1 MTASEAKD
9 MYFDMKNDELTQLI
23 GDLELKV
30 EAKNPNKPNKNE
42 LVETLVKYK
51 ITQDEI
57 NGIKDNSLEE
67 EVDEDVAKA
76 PITISTITER
86 KLTPAQKLRIKI
98 AELNIKERVLVHDT
112 ITSQTRDELA
122 LVRWGNRGMG
132 YQRDYVMVTGK
143 NPQYVRKGALD
154 VLRAPE
160 NTIQEYVQDDFT
172 SPLRLTVRPRYT
184 IVPLD
189 GLTEEEIK
197 VLATQ
202 QNLRNA
208 KFAV

>member
-9 MYFDMKNDELTQLI
+9 MYFDMKNDELIQLI

-51 ITQDEI
+51 IAQDEI

-67 EVDEDVAKA
+67 EMEADVAKA

-143 NPQYVRKGALD
+143 NPQYIRKGALD

-160 NTIQEYVQDDFT
+160 NTIQEYVQDDFA